1 MVNWIELHNTGD
13 LTKLSKTGKIC
24 KRAITVFEKLR
35 DEVIDTFG
43 ASNDYIKLHRSLID
57 LELMQCELLW
67 TGDQSLVFHIE
78 MEDRAI
84 QQALKPKEKEDIYQ
98 AFVWIKKQGINI
110 KEEEVSVFWFLKYM
124 EFLVK
129 ESKPKQN
136 VRK

>member
-24 KRAITVFEKLR
+24 KRAIRVFDRLR
-35 DEVIDTFG
+35 DEVIDNFG
-43 ASNDYIKLHRSLID
+43 ASKDYLKLHRSLIN

-78 MEDRAI
+78 MEERAI
-84 QQALKPKEKEDIYQ
+84 QYALKPKEKEDIYQ

-110 KEEEVSVFWFLKYM
+110 NEDQVSVFWFLKYM
-124 EFLVK
+124 EFLMK

>member
-1 MVNWIELHNTGD
+1 MVNWIELHNTSD
-13 LTKLSKTGKIC
+13 LSKLSKNGKVC
-24 KRAITVFEKLR
+24 KRATTVFEKLR

-43 ASNDYIKLHRSLID
+43 ASKDYLKMQKSLVE

-78 MEDRAI
+78 MEERAI
-84 QQALKPKEKEDIYQ
+84 KQSLKPKEKEDIYQ

-110 KEEEVSVFWFLKYM
+110 SEEQVTVFWFFKYM
-124 EFLVK
+124 EFLMK
-129 ESKPKQN
+129 EIKPKPN